1 MTLRSPGRVA
11 QCLLLLLLVLWGT
24 GCGTSGG
31 APADDAGPRAPAE
44 EAPTSRVSAAGV
56 DGEVVVLAA
65 ASLGNAFTDIEV
77 AFEAANPDADVRL
90 NVSGSAALREQIL
103 EGAPADVFASANE
116 ANMSQLVG
124 AGEVAGRPETFA
136 RNRLQIAVPAG
147 NPGGVTGLDD
157 LADEDLLIGLCAE
170 AVPCGDFARQV
181 LRNAAVTA
189 SIDTNEPDV
198 RALLT
203 KIAADELD
211 AGIVYVTDVAA
222 APGLVEGIEIPAALN
237 VEAAYP
243 IAELARSSNPAAAR
257 AFIDFALSSEGQ
269 AILAGHGF
277 AAP

>member
-1 MTLRSPGRVA
+1 M
-11 QCLLLLLLVLWGT
+11 LLLLVLGGT

-31 APADDAGPRAPAE
+31 APTDDAGRRAPAE
-44 EAPTSRVSAAGV
+44 ETPTSRASATGV

-65 ASLGNAFTDIEV
+65 ASLGDAFADIEA
-77 AFEAANPDADVRL
+77 AFEAVNPSADVRL

-124 AGEVAGRPETFA
+124 AGEVAGRPEPFA

-147 NPGGVTGLDD
+147 NRGGVTGLGD

-170 AVPCGDFARQV
+170 GVPCGDFARQV

-222 APGLVEGIEIPAALN
+222 APGLVEGIEIPAAFN

-269 AILAGHGF
+269 AILARHGF